1 MSKYRRPPI
10 SKPDTNQSEIVEA
23 LRAIGASVFL
33 LHAVGCGCPDLLV
46 GFRGRNYLLEIKH
59 GRHAKL
65 TPAEQRFFDSWNGQ
79 VAEARSVEKAMKIL
93 GANTVVT

>member
-1 MSKYRRPPI
+1 MSKARRV
-10 SKPDTNQSEIVEA
+10 DANQSEIVEA

-46 GFRGRNYLLEIKH
+46 GFRGVNYLLEIKC

-65 TPAEQRFFDSWNGQ
+65 TPAEQRFFDSWNGYASI
-79 VAEARSVEKAMKIL
+79 VRTVDEALEEI
-93 GANTVVT
+93 GATFIE